1 MREDNI
7 KEFCYKLYRLF
18 IVRNSCNTVGIT
30 IDRPD
35 KSLISNFCQRI
46 SYALNGFFRR
56 KTH

>member
-35 KSLISNFCQRI
+35 KESTEKPLKFQ
-46 SYALNGFFRR
+46 A
-56 KTH
+56 